1 MNIVSPGVDLI
12 GEAFGPLQLVHTD
25 GRLPV
30 PIPLEDAFSLRPPE
44 FGPGNVS

>member
-1 MNIVSPGVDLI
+1 VDIVSPGVDLI
-12 GEAFGPLQLVHTD
+12 GEAFGLQLVYTD

-30 PIPLEDAFSLRPPE
+30 PITLEDAISLRPPE